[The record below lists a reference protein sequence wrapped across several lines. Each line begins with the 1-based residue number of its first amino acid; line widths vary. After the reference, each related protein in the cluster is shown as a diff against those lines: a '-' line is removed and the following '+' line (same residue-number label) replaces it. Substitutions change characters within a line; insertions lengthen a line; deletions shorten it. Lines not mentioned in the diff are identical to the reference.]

1 MNFGQVIQKKLG
13 SKINQISSSLGS
25 KTLNQ
30 ITDKIKNIISN
41 PEKEIFRPAVE
52 YLKTAAF

>member
-52 YLKTAAF
+52 YLKTI